1 MLNKRHIYKTVNYNR
16 NIGVLLKND
25 YLFIRDLLERQL
37 IEMQNLEIDNHDEI
51 DRLKLLFIKIDHK
64 IAMFR

>member
-1 MLNKRHIYKTVNYNR
+1 MNNRHIYKTVNYDR
-16 NIGVLLKND
+16 NKGVLLKLD

-37 IEMQNLEIDNHDEI
+37 IEMQNLETDNHDEI

>member
-16 NIGVLLKND
+16 KIGVLLKDD
-25 YLFIRDLLERQL
+25 YLFVRDLLERQL
-37 IEMQNLEIDNHDEI
+37 LEMQKLEIDNHDEI